1 MTEEEKILSFM
12 EKYHNEITILY
23 EDQKAQKKELGYCN
37 SNIRIED
44 TDVFT
49 SHIHYLLAID
59 DNSNLMRKMALLELF
74 KSGYQN
80 IRSINQKIGFKTEF
94 DSDDIGFINVLNK
107 AECFDVLETIYEED
121 ELNYIKNQINKHK

>member
-1 MTEEEKILSFM
+1 MTEERKILSFM
-12 EKYHNEITILY
+12 EKYYNEIAILY
-23 EDQKAQKKELGYCN
+23 EDQKEQKKELGYCISGVRVEN
-37 SNIRIED
+37 
-44 TDVFT
+44 TDLFI
-49 SHIHYLLAID
+49 SQIHYLLAID

-107 AECFDVLETIYEED
+107 AECFDVLETIYDEE
-121 ELNYIKNQINKHK
+121 ELNYIKEQINKHK

>member
-1 MTEEEKILSFM
+1 MTEEQKILSFM
-12 EKYHNEITILY
+12 GKYCNEITILY
-23 EDQKAQKKELGYCN
+23 EDQKEQKKEFGYCN
-37 SNIRIED
+37 SGVRVED

-49 SHIHYLLAID
+49 SQIHYLLAID

-80 IRSINQKIGFKTEF
+80 IRSINKKIGFKSEF

-107 AECFDVLETIYEED
+107 AECFNVLEIIYEED
-121 ELNYIKNQINKHK
+121 ELNYIKDQINKHK

>member
-1 MTEEEKILSFM
+1 MTEEEKILCFM
-12 EKYHNEITILY
+12 QKYHNEITILY
-23 EDQKAQKKELGYCN
+23 EDQKEQKKELGYCT

-49 SHIHYLLAID
+49 TQIHYLLAID
-59 DNSNLMRKMALLELF
+59 DNSNLIRKMALLELF

-80 IRSINQKIGFKTEF
+80 IRSINKKIGFKSEF

-107 AECFDVLETIYEED
+107 AECFDVLETIYEEE
-121 ELNYIKNQINKHK
+121 ELNYIKEQMNKHK

>member
-12 EKYHNEITILY
+12 EKYRNEITILY
-23 EDQKAQKKELGYCN
+23 EDQKEQKKELGYCI
-37 SNIRIED
+37 SGVRVED
-44 TDVFT
+44 TDLFT
-49 SHIHYLLAID
+49 SQIHYLLAID

-94 DSDDIGFINVLNK
+94 DSDDIGFINVLNR
-107 AECFDVLETIYEED
+107 AECFDVLEIIYDEE
-121 ELNYIKNQINKHK
+121 ELNYIKEQIDKHK

>member
-12 EKYHNEITILY
+12 EKYRNEITILY
-23 EDQKAQKKELGYCN
+23 EDQKAKKKELGHCN

-107 AECFDVLETIYEED
+107 AECFNVLEIIYEED
-121 ELNYIKNQINKHK
+121 ELNYIKDQVNKHK

>member
-12 EKYHNEITILY
+12 EKYRNEITILY
-23 EDQKAQKKELGYCN
+23 EDQKAQKKELGNCN

-107 AECFDVLETIYEED
+107 AECFNVLEIIYEED
-121 ELNYIKNQINKHK
+121 ELNYIKDQINKHK

>member
-1 MTEEEKILSFM
+1 MTEEQKILRFM
-12 EKYHNEITILY
+12 EKYRNEITILY
-23 EDQKAQKKELGYCN
+23 EDQKEQKNEFSYCN
-37 SNIRIED
+37 SGVRIED

-94 DSDDIGFINVLNK
+94 DSDDIEFINVLNK
-107 AECFDVLETIYEED
+107 AEYFNVLEIIYEED
-121 ELNYIKNQINKHK
+121 ELNYIKEQINKHK